1 MLWFFL
7 HPPPNIKPFIYCK
20 FRITPLAWDNP
31 VSSMFDSFMPIHT
44 GAETDLRFV
53 YCAGKELEMVGM
65 FYLAVPKQYAL

>member
-1 MLWFFL
+1 
-7 HPPPNIKPFIYCK
+7 
-20 FRITPLAWDNP
+20 